1 VSRNR
6 LFAVAAVVLVGSL
19 TGCGAGQH
27 DATSGERQTPYQADA
42 NLGAIK
48 VRAVTVTLA
57 GQTPS
62 PAPSSSPGSPPVVGG
77 SSIPPNTEAYV
88 SVVFVN
94 DGTAAD
100 VLTGAQIA
108 GGSIQPT
115 NASVSP
121 TVEANS
127 TLNFVDPEITN
138 GKGVGLAV
146 TSTQSPLQPGTT
158 VAVSFSFQTAG
169 QVTVQAPVMAAPTSN
184 S

>member
-1 VSRNR
+1 MSRNR
-6 LFAVAAVVLVGSL
+6 LLAVAAVLLVGSL
-19 TGCGAGQH
+19 TGCGAGLH

-42 NLGAIK
+42 NLGPIK

-57 GQTPS
+57 GQSPSASPS
-62 PAPSSSPGSPPVVGG
+62 PSPSGPQSVGG
-77 SSIPPNTEAYV
+77 STIPPDTQAYV

-108 GGSIQPT
+108 GGSLTPT

-121 TVEANS
+121 TIEAGS

-138 GKGVGLAV
+138 GQGVGLAV
-146 TSTQSPLQPGTT
+146 TSTASPLLPGTT

-169 QVTVQAPVMAAPTSN
+169 QVTVQAPVQAAPTTS